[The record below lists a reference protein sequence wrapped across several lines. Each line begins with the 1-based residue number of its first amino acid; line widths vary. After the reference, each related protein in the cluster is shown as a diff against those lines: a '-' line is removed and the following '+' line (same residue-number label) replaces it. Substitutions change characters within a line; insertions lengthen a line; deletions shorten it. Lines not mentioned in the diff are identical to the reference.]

1 MSSLSLGEKKIQ
13 QHLAAFIYYTSS
25 ADTSTIKMSAFKAP
39 ALLDLVLVGPTARR
53 KINHILYS
61 LMSVQL
67 WNFEDDGS

>member
-1 MSSLSLGEKKIQ
+1 MSSLSLGEKKIIQ

-39 ALLDLVLVGPTARR
+39 ALLVPVGPTARR